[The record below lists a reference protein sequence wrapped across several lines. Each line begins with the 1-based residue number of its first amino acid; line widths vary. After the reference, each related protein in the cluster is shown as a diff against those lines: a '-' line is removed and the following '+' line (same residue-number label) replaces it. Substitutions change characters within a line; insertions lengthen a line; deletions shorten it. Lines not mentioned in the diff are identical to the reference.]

1 VGACLEDDDDST
13 EELPDHD
20 VDAAGRPGA
29 SPQYSS
35 SSTCSSM
42 SVPEGPLKKLKK
54 RFCFP
59 NYISGQR

>member
-1 VGACLEDDDDST
+1 MGACLEDDDDST

-54 RFCFP
+54 RF
-59 NYISGQR
+59 